1 MMGHEEADVHESRE
15 EMESLVLDEPSNGRS
30 SSDDPLLSSASSS
43 FIDRQSPNSS
53 FNAFL
58 DPPSYAEA
66 IFTSFDSS
74 SNGHVESPRL
84 SSNSNPRS
92 SDYLHISVSDPQKE
106 QELSNSLVPGGTT
119 YYTYLITTRTNLP
132 EFGGPGSEFTLRRRF
147 RDVVT
152 LSDRLSESYRGYF
165 IPIRPDKSV
174 VESQVMSKQEFVE
187 QRRVLLEKYL
197 RRLAAHPA
205 IRRSE
210 ELRVFLEVKGKL
222 PLARSIDVASRVIDG
237 AARLPRQLLGDE
249 AMDASAKGGRDLLRM
264 FKELKQAM
272 TNDWGGTKPLVVEED
287 KEFLERK
294 ERLVEFENQL
304 SNVSLQV
311 SLLFICLI

>member
-1 MMGHEEADVHESRE
+1 
-15 EMESLVLDEPSNGRS
+15 
-30 SSDDPLLSSASSS
+30 
-43 FIDRQSPNSS
+43 
-53 FNAFL
+53 
-58 DPPSYAEA
+58 
-66 IFTSFDSS
+66 
-74 SNGHVESPRL
+74 
-84 SSNSNPRS
+84 
-92 SDYLHISVSDPQKE
+92 
-106 QELSNSLVPGGTT
+106 
-119 YYTYLITTRTNLP
+119 
-132 EFGGPGSEFTLRRRF
+132 
-147 RDVVT
+147 VVT